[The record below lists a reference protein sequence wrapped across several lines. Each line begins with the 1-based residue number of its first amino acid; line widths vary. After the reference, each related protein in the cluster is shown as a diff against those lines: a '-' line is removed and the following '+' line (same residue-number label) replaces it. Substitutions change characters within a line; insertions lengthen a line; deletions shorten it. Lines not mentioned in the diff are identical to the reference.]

1 MVNEFN
7 TRPIV
12 DLLILIKYTCRFP
25 QVTVTLLGG
34 VWKDYSV
41 GLKSA
46 VLKAKLS
53 YSTGSHYICLK
64 LFYLQRNFCYF
75 SLMTFLDLILR
86 CVVMSRK
93 KCLIARKY
101 ENDNKAIDNIIAII
115 QVVQMLDQVLAHQL
129 PYYKQLRLT
138 LSWDTSQI

>member
-1 MVNEFN
+1 
-7 TRPIV
+7 
-12 DLLILIKYTCRFP
+12 
-25 QVTVTLLGG
+25 
-34 VWKDYSV
+34 
-41 GLKSA
+41 
-46 VLKAKLS
+46 
-53 YSTGSHYICLK
+53 
-64 LFYLQRNFCYF
+64 
-75 SLMTFLDLILR
+75 MTFLDLILR

-138 LSWDTSQI
+138 LS